1 LIRKRWTKIIALEI
15 IRNRKNIGNLKDF
28 SECLADT
35 NENLIKKMK
44 KLFLTLAV
52 ALICVCA
59 QAQVKGDVGVGLNLS
74 YGTEISNIGI
84 GVKGQYNFT
93 DAIRGEVSF
102 DYFLKKDGN
111 KMWDVN
117 VNAHYLF
124 SVAEKFKVYPLV
136 GLTYA
141 NCSWD
146 YDLSDLMQGY
156 EGDEETSGSSS
167 EGRFGVNLGAGASYD
182 ITSKIAINFEIKYQI
197 ISNYN
202 QVVFGIGAAYR
213 F

>member
-1 LIRKRWTKIIALEI
+1 
-15 IRNRKNIGNLKDF
+15 
-28 SECLADT
+28 
-35 NENLIKKMK
+35 MK

-52 ALICVCA
+52 ALISFCA
-59 QAQVKGDVGVGLNLS
+59 QAKVKGDVAAGLNLS

-102 DYFLKKDGN
+102 DYFLKKDGM
-111 KMWDVN
+111 KMWDIN

-124 SVAEKFKVYPLV
+124 PVADKFKVYPLV

-141 NCSWD
+141 NCTSSI
-146 YDLSDLMQGY
+146 SDEMKELGV
-156 EGDEETSGSSS
+156 EENGSSS
-167 EGRFGVNLGAGASYD
+167 DGRFGVNLGAGASYD
-182 ITSKIAINFEIKYQI
+182 ITAKIAINFEIKYQI

-202 QVVFGIGAAYR
+202 QAVFGIGAAYR

>member
-1 LIRKRWTKIIALEI
+1 
-15 IRNRKNIGNLKDF
+15 
-28 SECLADT
+28 
-35 NENLIKKMK
+35 MK

-52 ALICVCA
+52 ALIGVCV

-102 DYFLKKDGN
+102 DYFLKKN
-111 KMWDVN
+111 ATKMWDIN

-124 SVAEKFKVYPLV
+124 SVADKFKVYPLV

-141 NCSWD
+141 NVNWD
-146 YDLSDLMQGY
+146 FDLSDDMKGY
-156 EGDEETSGSSS
+156 EGDEKTSGSSS

-182 ITSKIAINFEIKYQI
+182 ITSNIAVNFEIKYQI

>member
-1 LIRKRWTKIIALEI
+1 
-15 IRNRKNIGNLKDF
+15 
-28 SECLADT
+28 
-35 NENLIKKMK
+35 MK

-102 DYFLKKDGN
+102 DYFLKKDAT
-111 KMWDVN
+111 KMWDIN

-124 SVAEKFKVYPLV
+124 SVANKFKVYPLV
-136 GLTYA
+136 GLTYT
-141 NCSWD
+141 NWNWD
-146 YDLSDLMQGY
+146 FDLSDDMKGYAGYEGY

-167 EGRFGVNLGAGASYD
+167 TGRFGVNLGAGASYD
-182 ITSKIAINFEIKYQI
+182 ITSNIAINLEIKYQI

>member
-1 LIRKRWTKIIALEI
+1 
-15 IRNRKNIGNLKDF
+15 
-28 SECLADT
+28 
-35 NENLIKKMK
+35 MK

-117 VNAHYLF
+117 VNAHPDFITQKTADVVLF
-124 SVAEKFKVYPLV
+124 
-136 GLTYA
+136 
-141 NCSWD
+141 
-146 YDLSDLMQGY
+146 
-156 EGDEETSGSSS
+156 
-167 EGRFGVNLGAGASYD
+167 
-182 ITSKIAINFEIKYQI
+182 
-197 ISNYN
+197 
-202 QVVFGIGAAYR
+202 
-213 F
+213 

>member
-1 LIRKRWTKIIALEI
+1 
-15 IRNRKNIGNLKDF
+15 
-28 SECLADT
+28 
-35 NENLIKKMK
+35 MK

-146 YDLSDLMQGY
+146 YDLSDLM
-156 EGDEETSGSSS
+156 
-167 EGRFGVNLGAGASYD
+167 
-182 ITSKIAINFEIKYQI
+182 
-197 ISNYN
+197 
-202 QVVFGIGAAYR
+202 
-213 F
+213 

>member
-1 LIRKRWTKIIALEI
+1 
-15 IRNRKNIGNLKDF
+15 
-28 SECLADT
+28 
-35 NENLIKKMK
+35 MK

-52 ALICVCA
+52 ALISFCA

-74 YGTEISNIGI
+74 YGTEISNMGI

-102 DYFLKKDGN
+102 DYFLKKDAM

-124 SVAEKFKVYPLV
+124 PVADKFKVYPLA

-141 NCSWD
+141 NCSSSI
-146 YDLSDLMQGY
+146 SDEMKEMGI
-156 EGDEETSGSSS
+156 EEDGSSS
-167 EGRFGVNLGAGASYD
+167 DGRFGVNLGAGASYD

-202 QVVFGIGAAYR
+202 QAVFGIGAAYR

>member
-1 LIRKRWTKIIALEI
+1 
-15 IRNRKNIGNLKDF
+15 
-28 SECLADT
+28 
-35 NENLIKKMK
+35 MK

-102 DYFLKKDGN
+102 DYFLKKDAT
-111 KMWDVN
+111 KMWDIN

-146 YDLSDLMQGY
+146 YDHCDLMQGY
-156 EGDEETSGSSS
+156 EGDEDTSGSGSD
-167 EGRFGVNLGAGASYD
+167 GRFGVNLGAGASYD
-182 ITSKIAINFEIKYQI
+182 TTSKIAINFEIKYQI